1 MERLISSGKSNLTYE
16 AGWAGGFKGALA
28 SIDGLMVRQPEKA
41 PVAEGVTD
49 DLAWLLNP
57 RKI

>member
-1 MERLISSGKSNLTYE
+1 MERQISSGQANLNYE
-16 AGWAGGFKGALA
+16 AGWDGGFKGALA